1 MESFDDE
8 YMEQDDGRRRGRRRG
23 ERVTQVATLA
33 GAVMFVLAI
42 ASKAI
47 GA

>member
-8 YMEQDDGRRRGRRRG
+8 HMEQDDGRRRGRRRD
-23 ERVTQVATLA
+23 RRAARVATLVV
-33 GAVMFVLAI
+33 AVMFVLAI
-42 ASKAI
+42 VSKAI

>member
-8 YMEQDDGRRRGRRRG
+8 HMEQDDGRRRGRRRG
-23 ERVTQVATLA
+23 QRATQVATLA
-33 GAVMFVLAI
+33 VAVMFVLAI